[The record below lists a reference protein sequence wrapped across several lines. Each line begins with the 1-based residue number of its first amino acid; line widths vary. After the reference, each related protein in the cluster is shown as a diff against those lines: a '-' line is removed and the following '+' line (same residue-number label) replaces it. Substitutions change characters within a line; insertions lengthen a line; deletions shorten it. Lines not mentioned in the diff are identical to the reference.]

1 MCEERGQRAGGVRSY
16 LEPSHTR
23 QARMVQCAGVRAAAV
38 TLARLSRPCRV
49 FGARNQTCSR
59 AGHPALLSV
68 LWQQSFPMSS
78 KTRVLATSHA
88 AQQGPVDEWLVAQVC
103 NALTAITL
111 CGAFSPCSPIVPAAS
126 QVDIIVSAMPAM
138 QGPPDQASLKQLMR
152 AAENL
157 DSSRSLCVFRA
168 ASSPCAEALPRL
180 RWNDDLTLEPHCS
193 CHFSPSSTGASNF
206 RSRMSWTCNTQSS
219 ISRRLRKHSRL
230 PPSVKEHADARARV
244 SECLLATYSP
254 SRRHKQTETPLLEN
268 RVAVLCA

>member
-1 MCEERGQRAGGVRSY
+1 
-16 LEPSHTR
+16 
-23 QARMVQCAGVRAAAV
+23 MVQCAGVRAAAV

-49 FGARNQTCSR
+49 FGARNQMCSR

-157 DSSRSLCVFRA
+157 DSSRSLCVSRA
-168 ASSPCAEALPRL
+168 ASSLFAEALPRF
-180 RWNDDLTLEPHCS
+180 RWNEDLTFEPRCS
-193 CHFSPSSTGASNF
+193 CRCSPSTGASNF
-206 RSRMSWTCNTQSS
+206 QSRMSWICSTQSS

-230 PPSVKEHADARARV
+230 PPSVTAARGCACPCVCVLAREIFTI
-244 SECLLATYSP
+244 STQQT
-254 SRRHKQTETPLLEN
+254 RRGFSSGEPGCP
-268 RVAVLCA
+268 VCA